1 MQGRQLPVQRL
12 RFLWTVQEEGKAG
25 FYKQEARLHKQ
36 EAGLYKK
43 KVGFYK
49 ESLELDIENEY
60 FWKKTNNFRKKMRKD
75 LVDSKKSSTFALA
88 YQKW

>member
-12 RFLWTVQEEGKAG
+12 RFLWTVQKEGKAG

-49 ESLELDIENEY
+49 ESLELDRENEY
-60 FWKKTNNFRKKMRKD
+60 FWKNRIFFEKKMRKD

>member
-12 RFLWTVQEEGKAG
+12 RFLRTVQEEGKAG
-25 FYKQEARLHKQ
+25 FYKQ

-49 ESLELDIENEY
+49 ESLELDRENEY
-60 FWKKTNNFRKKMRKD
+60 FWKKSNNFRKKMRKD

>member
-1 MQGRQLPVQRL
+1 MQGWQLPVQWL

-25 FYKQEARLHKQ
+25 FHKQ

-49 ESLELDIENEY
+49 ESLELDRENEY
-60 FWKKTNNFRKKMRKD
+60 FWKKSNNFRKKMRKD
-75 LVDSKKSSTFALA
+75 LVESKKSSTFALA

>member
-12 RFLWTVQEEGKAG
+12 RFLWTVQEEGKVG
-25 FYKQEARLHKQ
+25 FHKQ

-49 ESLELDIENEY
+49 ESLELNRENEY
-60 FWKKTNNFRKKMRKD
+60 FWKKSNNFRKKMRKD